1 MTMDTLSVARR
12 RWWKEALQ
20 VMSFAVPALIVATTF
35 MAWLIGPLGH
45 FLLEAYTGEYD
56 IYAWQVTFIG
66 LPFWMRALYFLPF
79 GIVLLGIA
87 VVCCNGSYPSEES
100 VERRNAMRRAYGERE

>member
-1 MTMDTLSVARR
+1 MAMDTLSVARR

-20 VMSFAVPALIVATTF
+20 VMSFAVPALIVATAL

-45 FLLEAYTGEYD
+45 FLLEAHSSEYD
-56 IYAWQVTFIG
+56 IYAWQVAFIE
-66 LPFWMRALYFLPF
+66 LPFWMRALCFLPF
-79 GIVLLGIA
+79 GIVLLAIA

-100 VERRNAMRRAYGERE
+100 VERSNEMRRAYGERE